1 MAKFSNVKVGDKLWS
16 IQLGDCK
23 VVGISESTIDCG
35 NDKNIE
41 ETYMFDGKYFGSDS
55 YPSLYWSNPNI
66 VDESP
71 FNLKEYLGEKLKPKK
86 FRVYECNYYIEF
98 LGDDREYLSYDFYNE
113 RTRYSLGTL
122 YFYEDNIKEVV
133 ETLNSRKIELSE
145 LIEVMN
151 ELNILWNI

>member
-1 MAKFSNVKVGDKLWS
+1 MAKFSNVKVGDELWS

-23 VVGISESTIDCG
+23 VTSVTKNTIECCNGESNLLYT
-35 NDKNIE
+35 
-41 ETYMFDGKYFGSDS
+41 FDGKYFGSDS

-133 ETLNSRKIELSE
+133 ETLNSRNIELSE
-145 LIEVMN
+145 LMDVMN
-151 ELNILWNI
+151 ELNVLWNI